1 MRTLFLNG
9 TVGAGKTTVAG
20 AIGAV
25 LRDQGIPHAIIDLD
39 ALRDAWPAPADDPFN
54 SALELRN
61 LAAVVANYRQVG
73 VTHLVLAGVIE
84 TLDGRAG
91 YEHVLGGD
99 LKVCRLDV
107 DLAVVRQRL
116 AGRHALESSSLSW
129 HLDRSGELQAILES
143 AAVEDSVVDVTAL
156 SVADAA
162 AEVLR
167 AASWPPPAS

>member
-1 MRTLFLNG
+1 VRTLFLNG

-20 AIGAV
+20 AVGAI
-25 LRDQGIPHAIIDLD
+25 LQERGIPHAIIDLD

-91 YEHVLGGD
+91 YERVLGGQMT
-99 LKVCRLDV
+99 VCRLDV

-116 AGRHALESSSLSW
+116 AGRHALESSSLAW
-129 HLDRSGELQAILES
+129 HLDRSGELQGILVS
-143 AAVEDSVVDVTAL
+143 AAVEDAVVDVTAL
-156 SVADAA
+156 SVTEAA
-162 AEVLR
+162 AAVLR
-167 AASWPPPAS
+167 ATSWPRPV

>member
-25 LRDQGIPHAIIDLD
+25 LRERRIPHAIIDLD
-39 ALRDAWPAPADDPFN
+39 ALRDAWPAPVDDPFN

-84 TLDGRAG
+84 TLDGRAE
-91 YEHVLGGD
+91 YERVLGPD
-99 LKVCRLDV
+99 VKVCRLDV
-107 DLAVVRQRL
+107 DLDVVRQRL
-116 AGRHALESSSLSW
+116 AGRHALESSTLAW
-129 HLDRSGELQAILES
+129 HLDRSGELQGILVS

-162 AEVLR
+162 AAVLR
-167 AASWPPPAS
+167 ATNWPPQH